1 MVLCVVVVVCCCVC
15 QLSCESSTVGC
26 EGDEEVLAKAQ
37 GDKPTAMKRL
47 HTYIRTQQV
56 SQPQTEIAAP
66 LYVSRREERLLLGPR
81 E

>member
-1 MVLCVVVVVCCCVC
+1 
-15 QLSCESSTVGC
+15 VGC

-56 SQPQTEIAAP
+56 SQAQTTC
-66 LYVSRREERLLLGPR
+66 VNVVERGEAVFGLS
-81 E
+81 